1 MTPFL
6 NDARVAELWARVRQ
20 KLDPATDAEVEEL
33 LDEVFGTPVTSKKM
47 EENQNGSQ

>member
-20 KLDPATDAEVEEL
+20 KLDPATDKEVEEL
-33 LDEVFGTPVTSKKM
+33 LDEIFGAPPMNEM
-47 EENQNGSQ
+47 EEKQNGEH